1 MGKTKRSEHCVV
13 CDYFTDEQNS
23 SKTRRGAEE
32 CSIEQHIVPKYRRN
46 AISKHSCFSA
56 LNISEILHLHKS
68 KIGKLF
74 QCIDVD
80 KKFQRKVSVNLAK
93 ICPYIFVKMQNFS
106 FTF

>member
-1 MGKTKRSEHCVV
+1 MGTTKRSEHCVV
-13 CDYFTDEQNS
+13 YDYFTDEQNS
-23 SKTRRGAEE
+23 NKIRRGAEE

-74 QCIDVD
+74 QCIDGD

-93 ICPYIFVKMQNFS
+93 ICP
-106 FTF
+106 